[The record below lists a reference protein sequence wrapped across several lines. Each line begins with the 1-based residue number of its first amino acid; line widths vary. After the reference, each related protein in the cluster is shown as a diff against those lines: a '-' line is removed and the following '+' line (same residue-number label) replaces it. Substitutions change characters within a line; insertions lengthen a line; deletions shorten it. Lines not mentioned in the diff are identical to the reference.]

1 MRKKFIYT
9 LWVLVVL
16 GILAVAMVFT
26 AIAKGW
32 IGYVPPVEELEN
44 PNLKFATQI
53 ISDDGELLAYPM
65 TGNCLAHG
73 RIAKKTA
80 FM

>member
-32 IGYVPPVEELEN
+32 IGYVPPVEECASGRRTGKSELEVCHSN
-44 PNLKFATQI
+44 HI
-53 ISDDGELLAYPM
+53 
-65 TGNCLAHG
+65 
-73 RIAKKTA
+73 R
-80 FM
+80 

>member
-32 IGYVPPVEELEN
+32 IGYVPPEVCHSN
-44 PNLKFATQI
+44 HI
-53 ISDDGELLAYPM
+53 
-65 TGNCLAHG
+65 
-73 RIAKKTA
+73 R
-80 FM
+80 